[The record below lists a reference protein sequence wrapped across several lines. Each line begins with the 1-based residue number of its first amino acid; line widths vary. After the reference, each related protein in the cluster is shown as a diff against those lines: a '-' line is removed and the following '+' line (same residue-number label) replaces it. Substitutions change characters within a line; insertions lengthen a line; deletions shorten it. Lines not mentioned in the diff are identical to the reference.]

1 MTTALEVAKVLIQKA
16 RENGIDDISP
26 LKLQKLLFLSYEK
39 MALDVNSPLFE
50 GSFEV
55 WRHGPVMKNVYD
67 YYKHYGSEIIDE
79 DIVGTMDLSNQN
91 IELIKDILCEY
102 GDISAW
108 RLVDLTHRRDG
119 IWHHKMS
126 TGENSIT
133 FKDIQNYKRKS

>member
-39 MALDVNSPLFE
+39 KAIKDNYPLFD
-50 GSFEV
+50 GTFEV
-55 WRHGPVMKNVYD
+55 WRHGPVMKDVYD

-79 DIVGTMDLSNQN
+79 DIIETTDLSNQN
-91 IELIKDILCEY
+91 MDLINEILSDY
-102 GDISAW
+102 GDITAW
-108 RLVDLTHRRDG
+108 GLVDITHRNDG

-126 TGENSIT
+126 LGENSIT
-133 FKDIQNYKRKS
+133 FKDIQTFKRKS